1 MYGICNQSIVP
12 CRKEPSHRSEM
23 VTELLFGEHFTVL
36 AETEEWLQIKTAYDG
51 YDCWIS
57 NKHFLPI
64 KPETFNELEKGVQK
78 LSAEPVQLVHH
89 KHSEAFFPIV
99 IGSTIP
105 FLKSKK
111 FSLENQNY
119 EFSGESV
126 LPSEK
131 KIDRKK
137 IVSTAFT
144 FLNAPYLWGGR
155 SPFGIDCSGLTQIV
169 YKLNGFK
176 LLRDA
181 SQQATL
187 GLSLSFVEEAMPGD
201 LAFFD
206 NEEGNIIHVGIVLE
220 EGKII
225 HASGKVRVD
234 KLDHYG
240 IFNVDTKKYSHHLRV
255 IKKMF

>member
-1 MYGICNQSIVP
+1 MP

-23 VTELLFGEHFTVL
+23 VTQLLFGEHFTVL
-36 AETEEWLQIKTAYDG
+36 EENEEWAHIITAADE

-57 NKHFLPI
+57 NKQFLPI
-64 KPETFNELEKGVQK
+64 KPETFAELQKGGQV
-78 LSAEPVQLVHH
+78 LSNEPVQLVQH
-89 KHSEAFFPIV
+89 KNSGTYFPVV

-105 FLKSKK
+105 FLKDKK
-111 FSLENQNY
+111 FTIENQEY
-119 EFSGESV
+119 EFAGEYL
-126 LPSEK
+126 LPDEK
-131 KIDRKK
+131 NIDRKK

-155 SPFGIDCSGLTQIV
+155 SPFGIDCSGLTQMV

-187 GLSLSFVEEAMPGD
+187 GLSLSFVEEAQAGD

-206 NEEGNIIHVGIVLE
+206 NEEGKIIHVGIVLE

-234 KLDHYG
+234 KIDHYG

-255 IKKMF
+255 IKKLL

>member
-1 MYGICNQSIVP
+1 
-12 CRKEPSHRSEM
+12 M
-23 VTELLFGEHFTVL
+23 VTQLLFGEHFTVL
-36 AETEEWLQIKTAYDG
+36 EENEEWAHIITAADE

-57 NKHFLPI
+57 NKQFLPI
-64 KPETFNELEKGVQK
+64 KPETFAELQKGGQV
-78 LSAEPVQLVHH
+78 LSNEPVQLVQH
-89 KHSEAFFPIV
+89 KNSGTYFPVV

-105 FLKSKK
+105 FLKDKK
-111 FSLENQNY
+111 FTIENQEY
-119 EFSGESV
+119 EFAGEYL
-126 LPSEK
+126 LPDEK
-131 KIDRKK
+131 NIDRKK

-155 SPFGIDCSGLTQIV
+155 SPFGIDCSGLTQMV

-187 GLSLSFVEEAMPGD
+187 GLSLSFVEEAQAGD

-206 NEEGNIIHVGIVLE
+206 NEEGKIIHVGIVLE

-234 KLDHYG
+234 KIDHYG

-255 IKKMF
+255 IKKLL

>member
-1 MYGICNQSIVP
+1 MP

-23 VTELLFGEHFTVL
+23 VTQLLFGEHFTVL
-36 AETEEWLQIKTAYDG
+36 EENEEWAHIITAADE

-57 NKHFLPI
+57 NKQFLPI
-64 KPETFNELEKGVQK
+64 KPETFAELQKGGQG
-78 LSAEPVQLVHH
+78 LSNEPVQLVQH
-89 KHSEAFFPIV
+89 KNSGTYFPVV

-105 FLKSKK
+105 FLKDKK
-111 FSLENQNY
+111 FTIENQEY
-119 EFSGESV
+119 EFAGEYL
-126 LPSEK
+126 LPDEK
-131 KIDRKK
+131 
-137 IVSTAFT
+137 
-144 FLNAPYLWGGR
+144 N
-155 SPFGIDCSGLTQIV
+155 IV

-187 GLSLSFVEEAMPGD
+187 GLSLSFVEEAQAGD

-206 NEEGNIIHVGIVLE
+206 NEEGKIIHVGIVLE

-234 KLDHYG
+234 KIDHYG

-255 IKKMF
+255 IKKLL